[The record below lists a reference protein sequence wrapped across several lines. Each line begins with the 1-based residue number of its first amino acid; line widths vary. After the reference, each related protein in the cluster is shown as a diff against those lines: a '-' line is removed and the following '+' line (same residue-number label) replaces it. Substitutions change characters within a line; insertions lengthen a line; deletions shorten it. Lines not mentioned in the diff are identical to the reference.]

1 MNFLNKFNFNIE
13 SGTAKIGSFKFNLYN
28 IFSGIV
34 KVLIIIVLMYVS
46 IKIIN
51 KVIDRTLKKQQEFR
65 FSIDKKRSKTIGAI
79 LKSIVKYCIY
89 FFGIMG
95 ILTQILGNKLFSTI
109 SITFASMGGIAVG
122 LGAQSLIKDVVN
134 GFFILFEDQYS
145 VGDYITIDTNSGIV
159 ESIELRV
166 TKIRNFN
173 GDLHIIPNGKI
184 AEVINHSRGPIT
196 INVIV
201 SIAYEESID
210 KAMNVINN
218 ACDKFSNGNE
228 DVVEKPKVVGITE
241 FGASGVTIKVSGK
254 VKPMKQWSN
263 ENQLRKCIKEALDEA
278 NVEIP
283 YNKVQF
289 VGGDK
294 NEQGI

>member
-13 SGTAKIGSFKFNLYN
+13 SGTAKFGNFKFNLYD
-28 IFSGIV
+28 IFLGIF
-34 KVLIIIVLMYVS
+34 KVLIIIVLMYAS
-46 IKIIN
+46 IKIID

-79 LKSIVKYCIY
+79 LKSTVKYCIY

-95 ILTQILGNKLFSTI
+95 ILTQILGSRAFSTI

-145 VGDYITIDTNSGIV
+145 VGDYVTIDSNSGIV

-196 INVIV
+196 INVSV

-210 KAMNVINN
+210 KAMKVINT
-218 ACDKFSNGNE
+218 ACDNFSKGNE
-228 DVVEKPKVVGITE
+228 DIVEKPKVVGITE
-241 FGASGVTIKVSGK
+241 LGASGVTIKVCGK

-263 ENQLRKCIKEALDEA
+263 ENQLRKSIKEALDES
-278 NVEIP
+278 NIEIP

-294 NEQGI
+294 NE